1 MEDFVWQ
8 YLLTVVTKFPA
19 FFSGGKFFTK
29 INLFGKTT
37 TCLGISQLV
46 GAICR
51 VCNFFSVKESTN
63 YNQF

>member
-1 MEDFVWQ
+1 MVDDSKPQ
-8 YLLTVVTKFPA
+8 NP
-19 FFSGGKFFTK
+19 SH
-29 INLFGKTT
+29 LFGKTT

-51 VCNFFSVKESTN
+51 VYNFFSVKESTN